1 MGESQSTIDIA
12 TLFRTAHRPVRPF
25 RSIELFAGAGGMALG
40 MEHAGIEHLLLND
53 FDRYAAATL
62 RRNRPQ
68 WPIVHG
74 DVAEIDFT
82 PFADKVDVLTGG
94 FPCQAFSYAGK
105 KMGLEDTRGTLF
117 YEFARAL
124 KETRPALFLAENVR
138 GLLSHDTGRTLKTIL
153 SVFRS
158 MGYRVLEPTVL
169 KAIKYRVPQKRERL
183 IIVGIRED
191 YADKVTFSWPEEC
204 TEEYTLKDALK
215 KGTLY
220 PSDVPPSPGQTYPE
234 KKKAILEKVPPGG
247 YWRDLP
253 IEDQKAYMMKSFT
266 SVAAKPASPAVSPG
280 MSPVSPS
287 PAPQLRN
294 RPSGATPMRPA
305 RSPSESTPA
314 SRRFPTNGSSKAP
327 SPSSTNR
334 SATPSRSTSPTRWA
348 LRLSPHSTRS
358 RSWICYRLRSMKD
371 LSH

>member
-12 TLFRTAHRPVRPF
+12 ALFRTAHRPVRPF

-62 RRNRPQ
+62 RRNRPE
-68 WPIVHG
+68 WPVVHG
-74 DVAEIDFT
+74 DVAEIDFA
-82 PFADKVDVLTGG
+82 PYAGEVDVLTGG

-105 KMGLEDTRGTLF
+105 KMGFEDTRGTLF

-138 GLLSHDTGRTLKTIL
+138 GLLNHDKGRTLETIL

-158 MGYRVLEPTVL
+158 MGYHVLEPKVL
-169 KAIKYRVPQKRERL
+169 KAVKYRVPQKRERL

-220 PSDVPPSPGQTYPE
+220 PTDVPPSPGQTYPE
-234 KKKAILEKVPPGG
+234 KKKVILDKVPPGG

-253 IEDQKAYMMKSFT
+253 LEDQKAYMMKSFYLGGGKT
-266 SVAAKPASPAVSPG
+266 GIARRIAWDEPSLTLTCSPAQKQTERCHPDETRPFTVREYARIQTFPDEWIFEGSVTQQYKQIG
-280 MSPVSPS
+280 NAVPVNLAYALGTS
-287 PAPQLRN
+287 LV
-294 RPSGATPMRPA
+294 ATLNQIEELDHGR
-305 RSPSESTPA
+305 
-314 SRRFPTNGSSKAP
+314 
-327 SPSSTNR
+327 
-334 SATPSRSTSPTRWA
+334 
-348 LRLSPHSTRS
+348 
-358 RSWICYRLRSMKD
+358 I
-371 LSH
+371 